1 MGISDCKVSR
11 NPGDV
16 LVTYALG
23 SCICLA
29 VYDPQAKVGGL
40 LHFMLPDSSLDAA
53 KAKETPAMF
62 ADTGIPLLF
71 KSCYA
76 QGAEKKRM
84 IVKVAAG
91 RASWTMPTTSGSAKR
106 TSPL

>member
-1 MGISDCKVSR
+1 MSELIVGISDLKVSN

-23 SCICLA
+23 SCIGVA
-29 VYDPQAKVGGL
+29 VYDPKARVGGL
-40 LHFMLPDSSLDAA
+40 LHFMLPDSSLDANKA
-53 KAKETPAMF
+53 KATPAMF

-76 QGAEKKRM
+76 IGAEKK
-84 IVKVAAG
+84 G
-91 RASWTMPTTSGSAKR
+91 
-106 TSPL
+106 